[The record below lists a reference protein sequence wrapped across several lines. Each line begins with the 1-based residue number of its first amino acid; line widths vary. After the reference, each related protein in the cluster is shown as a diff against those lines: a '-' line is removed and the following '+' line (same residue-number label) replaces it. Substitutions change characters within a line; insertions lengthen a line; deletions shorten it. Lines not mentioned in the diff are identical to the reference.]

1 MKKKAK
7 ANKQTEKKQK
17 KKQQTRLRIVQFFK
31 FVSIDI
37 RLTLRTIICE

>member
-1 MKKKAK
+1 MKKKK
-7 ANKQTEKKQK
+7 QKQTNKQK
-17 KKQQTRLRIVQFFK
+17 KKQKQKQTRLRIVKFFK

>member
-17 KKQQTRLRIVQFFK
+17 QKQTRLRIVKFFK

>member
-1 MKKKAK
+1 MKKKK
-7 ANKQTEKKQK
+7 QKQTNKQK
-17 KKQQTRLRIVQFFK
+17 KKQKQKQTRLVKFFK